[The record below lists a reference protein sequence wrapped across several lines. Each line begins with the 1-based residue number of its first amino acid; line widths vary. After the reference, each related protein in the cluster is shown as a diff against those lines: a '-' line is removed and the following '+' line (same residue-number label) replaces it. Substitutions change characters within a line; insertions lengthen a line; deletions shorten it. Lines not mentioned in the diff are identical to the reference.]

1 MSQSQPESPELEVP
15 EVTGDPAVDFLNQR
29 DAERANAQPE
39 GADPDPDAPDPD
51 GADDPADLQQL
62 GPDATAAEELAWL
75 QNKRKISV
83 NGRETEITAEEA
95 FKGYQFEA
103 YSRQQTERAAELTR
117 QAEQERQAVQ
127 QERSYYAN
135 QLDVLANAMQLE
147 LVGDES
153 RLPELLD
160 SDPIGYLRVKDQ
172 IEHKRG
178 VIAQALQH
186 RQLLEQQSVQEQE
199 RSHQT
204 YVAQEQ
210 EKLQKALPEWRD
222 PKVKEAETNAMGK
235 YLLERGYS
243 PEELNMLT
251 DHRAALIV
259 RDAAKWRLQQEL
271 KSKQQTQAPL
281 KTATSGARQNPN
293 NPVPAKVE
301 ELRKRAQ
308 RTGSTDDMVA
318 FLNNRS

>member
-1 MSQSQPESPELEVP
+1 MSQSQPDSPELEVA

-29 DAERANAQPE
+29 DADKANAQQE
-39 GADPDPDAPDPD
+39 GAEAEEEEEEREETE
-51 GADDPADLQQL
+51 GEEEQSEEAAAQAAAD
-62 GPDATAAEELAWL
+62 ELAWL

-127 QERSYYAN
+127 QERNYYAN
-135 QLDVLANAMQLE
+135 QLDVFANAMQME

-153 RLPELLD
+153 RLPELLET
-160 SDPIGYLRVKDQ
+160 DPVAYLRVRDQ

-210 EKLQKALPEWRD
+210 ERLQKALPEWRD

-271 KSKQQTQAPL
+271 KSKQQTQAPPR
-281 KTATSGARQNPN
+281 TATSGARQTPN
-293 NPVPAKVE
+293 NPMPAKVE
-301 ELRKRAQ
+301 ELKKRAL
-308 RTGSTDDMVA
+308 RSGKEDDMVA

>member
-1 MSQSQPESPELEVP
+1 MSQSQPDSPELEVA

-29 DAERANAQPE
+29 DADKANAQVE
-39 GADPDPDAPDPD
+39 GAEAEETEQVEQEE
-51 GADDPADLQQL
+51 QQ
-62 GPDATAAEELAWL
+62 PEEAAEQAAAEELAWL

-83 NGRETEITAEEA
+83 QGQELEISADEA
-95 FKGYQFEA
+95 FKGYMRDA
-103 YSRQQTERAAELTR
+103 DYRQKTEQAAQLTR
-117 QAEQERQAVQ
+117 QAEQVQQAIQ
-127 QERSYYAN
+127 QERQYYVT
-135 QLDVLANAMQLE
+135 QLDVTLNAMHME
-147 LVGDES
+147 LVGDEG

-160 SDPIGYLRVKDQ
+160 TDPVAYLRVRDQ

-178 VIAQALQH
+178 VIAQAIQH

-222 PKVKEAETNAMGK
+222 PKVKEADTNAMGK

-259 RDAAKWRLQQEL
+259 RDAARWRMQQEI
-271 KSKQQTQAPL
+271 KSKQTQTPH
-281 KTATSGARQNPN
+281 KTATSGARQTPN

-308 RTGSTDDMVA
+308 RTGKEDDMVA

>member
-1 MSQSQPESPELEVP
+1 MSQSQPDSPELEVA

-29 DAERANAQPE
+29 DADKANAQQE
-39 GADPDPDAPDPD
+39 GAEAEEEEEEREETE
-51 GADDPADLQQL
+51 GEEELSQEAAAQAAAD
-62 GPDATAAEELAWL
+62 ELAWL
-75 QNKRKISV
+75 KNKRKISV
-83 NGRETEITAEEA
+83 QGQELEITADEA
-95 FKGYQFEA
+95 FQGYMRDADYRQKTEQAAQLTKQAAQQQEA
-103 YSRQQTERAAELTR
+103 IQ
-117 QAEQERQAVQ
+117 QERQ
-127 QERSYYAN
+127 YYVT
-135 QLDVLANAMQLE
+135 QLDVSLNAMHME

-153 RLPELLD
+153 RLPELLET
-160 SDPIGYLRVKDQ
+160 DPVAYLRVRDQ

-259 RDAAKWRLQQEL
+259 RDAAKFRLQQEL
-271 KSKQQTQAPL
+271 KSKQQTQAPPR
-281 KTATSGARQNPN
+281 TATSGARQTPN

-301 ELRKRAQ
+301 ELKKRAL
-308 RTGSTDDMVA
+308 RSGKEDDMVA

>member
-1 MSQSQPESPELEVP
+1 MDPNESQPANPELETP
-15 EVTGDPAVDFLNQR
+15 EVTGDAAIDFLNRR
-29 DAERANAQPE
+29 DADKANAQQE
-39 GADPDPDAPDPD
+39 GT
-51 GADDPADLQQL
+51 GAEE
-62 GPDATAAEELAWL
+62 AAEGEQAEQEGEEQAAEQPAADELAWM

-135 QLDVLANAMQLE
+135 QLETYTNAMHME

-153 RLPELLD
+153 RLPELLET
-160 SDPIGYLRVKDQ
+160 DPVAYLRMKEH

-186 RQLLEQQSVQEQE
+186 RQLLEQQSAQEQE
-199 RSHQT
+199 ASHQT

-210 EKLQKALPEWRD
+210 EKLQKALPGWRD

-259 RDAAKWRLQQEL
+259 LDAAKFRLQQDIR
-271 KSKQQTQAPL
+271 SKQTQTAPR
-281 KTATSGARQNPN
+281 TVTSGARNQPN
-293 NPVPAKVE
+293 TQVPAKVE
-301 ELRKRAQ
+301 ELKKRAL
-308 RTGSTDDMVA
+308 RSGKEDDMTA
-318 FLNNRS
+318 YLNARS

>member
-1 MSQSQPESPELEVP
+1 MSQSQPDSPELEVA

-29 DAERANAQPE
+29 DADKANAQQE
-39 GADPDPDAPDPD
+39 GAEAEEEDEREETEGEEEQSEEAAAQAA
-51 GADDPADLQQL
+51 AD
-62 GPDATAAEELAWL
+62 ELAWL

-103 YSRQQTERAAELTR
+103 YARQQTERAAELTR
-117 QAEQERQAVQ
+117 QAEQERQAVR
-127 QERSYYAN
+127 QEREYHAN
-135 QLDVLANAMQLE
+135 QLETFANAMHLE

-153 RLPELLD
+153 RLPELLET
-160 SDPIGYLRVKDQ
+160 DPVAYLRVRDQ

-271 KSKQQTQAPL
+271 KSKQQTQAPPR
-281 KTATSGARQNPN
+281 TATSGARQTPN

-301 ELRKRAQ
+301 ELKKRAL
-308 RTGSTDDMVA
+308 RSGKEDDMVA

>member
-1 MSQSQPESPELEVP
+1 MSQSQPDSPELEQP

-29 DAERANAQPE
+29 DADKANAQQE
-39 GADPDPDAPDPD
+39 GAEAEEEEEREETE
-51 GADDPADLQQL
+51 GEEEQSGEAAAQAAAD
-62 GPDATAAEELAWL
+62 ELAWL

-83 NGRETEITAEEA
+83 QGQELEISAEEA
-95 FKGYQFEA
+95 FKGYMRDA
-103 YSRQQTERAAELTR
+103 DYRQKTEQAAQLTR
-117 QAEQERQAVQ
+117 QAEQVQQAIQ
-127 QERSYYAN
+127 QERQYYVT
-135 QLDVLANAMQLE
+135 QLDVTLNAMHME
-147 LVGDES
+147 LVGDEG
-153 RLPELLD
+153 RLPELLET
-160 SDPIGYLRVKDQ
+160 DPVAYLRVRDQ

-271 KSKQQTQAPL
+271 KSKQQTQAPPR
-281 KTATSGARQNPN
+281 TATSGARQTPN

-301 ELRKRAQ
+301 ELKKRAL
-308 RTGSTDDMVA
+308 RSGKEDDMVA